1 MCGIVG
7 YVGREDCIA
16 LLLKGLE
23 RLEYRGYDSAG
34 VAVIEDGGISLRKAK
49 GRLANLQEEIAVN
62 PLKGLTGIGHTRWA
76 THGEPSFINAHPH
89 VDIHGRIAI
98 VHNGIIE
105 NYFLLRKSLEQK
117 GIRFASQTDTEVIAQ
132 LLGFYYDGDMLTT
145 LYRVLPMLEGSF
157 ALGVLDAACPDK
169 LYCTRKGNPLI
180 VGQGETGSFIASD
193 IPAILEYTRDIYFM
207 DDYDIAVLSRDTI
220 RFYDEMGN
228 ELRKES
234 THIDWDMEA
243 AEKDGYAHFMLK
255 EIHQQPKVIQDT
267 LNHYVNIETME
278 IRRETMP
285 FSPEQAKELT
295 KITLLGCGTAYHA
308 GLVGKSLLGNL
319 AKIRTDA
326 DVASEYRYREPL
338 IDKDEAF
345 IVISQSGETADT
357 IAAMRLA
364 KANGNRVVALCNV
377 IGSTIARE
385 ADTVMYTLAG
395 PEIAV
400 ASTKAYVAQ
409 LLLFELIALDTAHQ
423 RGYLSDDQMK
433 EALQA
438 LAQLPQK
445 AEAVIQA
452 KEKIQ
457 YFASQNINCKSVFFI
472 GRLLDYYLAM
482 EAALKLKEVSY
493 IHSESYAAGE
503 LKHGTIALIEEGTLV
518 VAMAT
523 QHKVLGKLISNIEEV
538 RVRGAKVIAVAAN
551 PPQMLSESVAI
562 LEIPEA
568 PDAMAPLLAII
579 PMQLFAYYMALQKG
593 CDIDKP
599 RNLAKSVTVE

>member
-7 YVGREDCIA
+7 YVGREECVA

-34 VAVIEDGGISLRKAK
+34 VAVIENGGISLRKAK
-49 GRLANLQEEIAVN
+49 GRLANLQEEIASN
-62 PLKGLTGIGHTRWA
+62 PLKGVTGIGHTRWA

-89 VDIHGRIAI
+89 VDVHGRLAI

-105 NYFLLRKSLEQK
+105 NYYSLRKSLEQK
-117 GIRFASQTDTEVIAQ
+117 GIVFASETDTEVIAQ
-132 LLGFYYDGDMLTT
+132 LLGYYYDGDMLTT

-157 ALGVLDAACPDK
+157 ALGVLDASCPET

-180 VGQGETGSFIASD
+180 VGKGETGSFIASD
-193 IPAILEYTRDIYFM
+193 IPAILEYTRDIFFL
-207 DDYDIAVLSRDTI
+207 DDYDIAVLSPDSI

-228 ELRKES
+228 ELHKES
-234 THIDWDMEA
+234 TFIDWDMEA
-243 AEKDGYAHFMLK
+243 AEKDGFPHFMLK
-255 EIHQQPKVIQDT
+255 EIHQQPKVIRDT
-267 LNHYVNIETME
+267 LNHYVNMETLE

-285 FSPEQAKELT
+285 FTQEQAKALN
-295 KITLLGCGTAYHA
+295 KIMLLGCGTAYHA
-308 GLVGKSLLGNL
+308 GLAGKSLLESL
-319 AKIRTDA
+319 ARIRTAA
-326 DVASEYRYREPL
+326 DVASEYRYRDPI
-338 IDKDEAF
+338 IDQDEAF

-409 LLLFELIALDTAHQ
+409 LLLFELIALDTAHL
-423 RGYLSDDQMK
+423 RGYLSDQQLK

-438 LAQLPQK
+438 LDELPSK

-457 YFASQNINCKSVFFI
+457 YFASQNRNCKNVFFI
-472 GRLLDYYLAM
+472 GRLLDQYLSM
-482 EAALKLKEVSY
+482 EAALKLKEISY
-493 IHSESYAAGE
+493 IHSDPYAAGE

-523 QHKVLGKLISNIEEV
+523 QKKVLGKLISNIEEV
-538 RVRGAKVIAVAAN
+538 KVRGAKVIAVASN
-551 PPQMLSESVAI
+551 PPKMLSELAQI
-562 LEIPEA
+562 LEIPET
-568 PDAMAPLLAII
+568 PDMMAPLLAII

>member
-7 YVGREDCIA
+7 YVGREECVA

-34 VAVIEDGGISLRKAK
+34 VAVIENGGISLRKAQ
-49 GRLANLQEEIAVN
+49 GRLVNLQQEIKEN
-62 PLKGLTGIGHTRWA
+62 PLEGTTGIGHTRWA

-89 VDIHGRIAI
+89 IDVNGRIAI

-105 NYFLLRKSLEQK
+105 NYYPLRKSLEQK
-117 GIRFASQTDTEVIAQ
+117 GVNFLSETDTEVVVQ
-132 LLGFYYDGDMLTT
+132 LLGYYYDGDMLST
-145 LYRVLPMLEGSF
+145 LNRVLPMLEGSF
-157 ALGVLDAACPDK
+157 ALGVLDADCPQT
-169 LYCTRKGNPLI
+169 LYCTRKGSPLI
-180 VGQGETGSFIASD
+180 VGKGETGSFIASD
-193 IPAILEYTRDIYFM
+193 IPAILEYTRDIYFL
-207 DDYDIAVLSRDTI
+207 DDYDIAVLFPDSI
-220 RFYDEMGN
+220 RFYDKMGN
-228 ELRKES
+228 EIHKES
-234 THIDWDMEA
+234 TYIDWDMEA

-255 EIHQQPKVIQDT
+255 EIHQQPQVIQDT
-267 LNHYVNIETME
+267 LNHYVNME
-278 IRRETMP
+278 KLELRRDTMP
-285 FSPEQAKELT
+285 FTPEQANKLS
-295 KITLLGCGTAYHA
+295 KITLLGCGTAFHA
-308 GLVGKSLLGNL
+308 GFVGKTLLENL
-319 AKIRTDA
+319 AKIRTSA
-326 DVASEYRYREPL
+326 DVASEYRYREP
-338 IDKDEAF
+338 IIEKDETF

-364 KANGNRVVALCNV
+364 IANGNRVVALCNV

-409 LLLFELIALDTAHQ
+409 LLLFELIALDLAHL
-423 RGYLSDDQMK
+423 RGQMSDHQLK
-433 EALQA
+433 EALKA
-438 LAQLPQK
+438 LAELPKK
-445 AEAVIQA
+445 AEQLIAN
-452 KEKIQ
+452 KEEIQ
-457 YFASQNINCKSVFFI
+457 YFTSRNAHVKNVFFI
-472 GRLLDYYLAM
+472 GRLLDYCLAM
-482 EAALKLKEVSY
+482 EAALKLKEISY

-523 QHKVLGKLISNIEEV
+523 QQKVLDKLISNIEEV
-538 RVRGAKVIAVAAN
+538 KVRGAKILAVAAK
-551 PPQMLSESVAI
+551 PPQVLYKLATVW
-562 LEIPEA
+562 EIPETL
-568 PDAMAPLLAII
+568 DIFAPLLAII

>member
-1 MCGIVG
+1 
-7 YVGREDCIA
+7 
-16 LLLKGLE
+16 
-23 RLEYRGYDSAG
+23 
-34 VAVIEDGGISLRKAK
+34 
-49 GRLANLQEEIAVN
+49 
-62 PLKGLTGIGHTRWA
+62 
-76 THGEPSFINAHPH
+76 
-89 VDIHGRIAI
+89 
-98 VHNGIIE
+98 
-105 NYFLLRKSLEQK
+105 
-117 GIRFASQTDTEVIAQ
+117 
-132 LLGFYYDGDMLTT
+132 
-145 LYRVLPMLEGSF
+145 
-157 ALGVLDAACPDK
+157 
-169 LYCTRKGNPLI
+169 
-180 VGQGETGSFIASD
+180 
-193 IPAILEYTRDIYFM
+193 
-207 DDYDIAVLSRDTI
+207 
-220 RFYDEMGN
+220 
-228 ELRKES
+228 
-234 THIDWDMEA
+234 
-243 AEKDGYAHFMLK
+243 
-255 EIHQQPKVIQDT
+255 
-267 LNHYVNIETME
+267 
-278 IRRETMP
+278 
-285 FSPEQAKELT
+285 
-295 KITLLGCGTAYHA
+295 
-308 GLVGKSLLGNL
+308 VGKSLLENL
-319 AKIRTDA
+319 AKIRTTA

-423 RGYLSDDQMK
+423 RGYLSDEQMK

-438 LAQLPQK
+438 LARLPEK
-445 AEAVIQA
+445 ADAVIQA

-457 YFASQNINCKSVFFI
+457 YFASQSSNCKSVFFI